1 MPRITIV
8 PVSGLGNR
16 MRVVASAVKM
26 AADMNVHIRVVWQPA
41 WDCRAG
47 FDDLFLP
54 LSFEN
59 VSLCRGT
66 FMDAPATKD
75 NLLLPMLLRKSC
87 YQAEYRCF
95 RPTETVSLQS
105 LIGRGHSSY
114 MDTCY
119 ALCNYSHEL
128 FRECFRLRPELER
141 QVEDTVSGFS
151 SRTLGVHVRRSDN
164 RQAIRY
170 SPLTAFRQRIDALFD
185 SGEAEQL
192 FLSTDDNRVREFFR
206 KTYGKH
212 LITRRVM
219 LDRNSLQGIRDAV
232 IDLWCL
238 SRTSRLLGSYYS
250 SFSETAAELS
260 DIPFEVVTRSLS
272 SETNSGATN

>member
-16 MRVVASAVKM
+16 MRVVASAVKV
-26 AADMNVHIRVVWQPA
+26 AGDMNVPVRVVWQPA

-47 FDDLFLP
+47 FDDLFQP
-54 LSFEN
+54 LSFAN
-59 VSLCRGT
+59 VSLCRGN
-66 FMDAPATKD
+66 FMDTPATKD
-75 NLLLPMLLRKSC
+75 NLLLPMLLRKTC

-95 RPTETVSLQS
+95 RPSETVSLQS
-105 LIGRGHSSY
+105 LIGKEQSFY

-119 ALCNYSHEL
+119 ALCYYSHEL

-151 SRTLGVHVRRSDN
+151 SRTLGVHIRRSDN
-164 RQAIRY
+164 KLAIKY
-170 SPLTAFRQRIDALFD
+170 SPLAAFRQRIDALLD
-185 SGEAEQL
+185 SGEVEQL
-192 FLSTDDNRVREFFR
+192 FLSTDDDRVRDFFR
-206 KTYGKH
+206 KTYGR
-212 LITRRVM
+212 LLMTRRVV
-219 LDRNSLQGIRDAV
+219 LDRNALQGIRDAV

-238 SRTSRLLGSYYS
+238 SHTGRLLGSYYS

-260 DIPFEVVTRSLS
+260 DIPFEVITESLS
-272 SETNSGATN
+272 S